1 MLPKSIVNEIPI
13 LKYFNGVNKEIAKM
27 IKYEEIVY
35 VSKKE
40 FDRINRL
47 LAIESLEDMTD
58 NELLEQG
65 ANTDVCEGLFYV
77 EFDDGSIMNID
88 LCSGQHNYYDDVVWI
103 SADGKTEVILD
114 CAYKLDDIEVEI
126 GSKLYVVKFKIQ

>member
-1 MLPKSIVNEIPI
+1 
-13 LKYFNGVNKEIAKM
+13 M

-47 LAIESLEDMTD
+47 LAIESLEEMTD

-77 EFDDGSIMNID
+77 EFGDGSVMNID
-88 LCSGQHNYYDDVVWI
+88 LCSGQHNYYDDVVWT
-103 SADGKTEVILD
+103 SADGRRDVVLD